1 MNTTSLPKNQLSR
14 KDFLSKTAAGL
25 AGIAAG
31 TGIAQAAG
39 NSTEQTPSVATAG
52 ISGKHDPSGR
62 KVCAIV
68 IGSLRYPVIERL
80 VKEGRMPV
88 IGKMIKEGSWTTEL
102 MNYCVNKSH
111 AAVVSAFTGA
121 TTGTH
126 RAITI
131 LRTKNGDGRPPL
143 TQDLLGKICQS
154 DFIWDAAEAQG
165 KNVIVLNFP
174 DSWPPKIKKGILIGG
189 PSLNVNATLYEG
201 PYERSMGFPVFRY
214 TLAADEIFSTSPDE
228 GWSEMKMV
236 ALGQSGAKPVGIR
249 NGYAA
254 QLPLSCVTP
263 EFEILKKP
271 VLWMIVNS
279 KDQQVYIYEDKNWK
293 QPLGKVSAGKWSDRL
308 DMSVSTSRGSE
319 PVAFRVKLLSLN
331 VATREAKLYVS
342 PLGTIRDGRTIPEEG
357 IPELAQLKTFP
368 IAASVVMNRSA
379 NLLDT
384 ESQRDLLNMSS
395 DWYLDASEVLLKKPF
410 DFFVYHSNDL
420 DWGEHAVNSHYRRGL
435 SREKCIQFVDDL
447 YADVDKQIARLLTM
461 LPDNTDIL
469 LMSPHGLICPWDI
482 KGSKGTDQILAEAG
496 LLIRKS
502 TGEIDYGK
510 SIAFSAPEGEGLVN
524 VNPWTP
530 DTPEKALEREKNI
543 QKAMAAL
550 SSAIHPE
557 TGERIFSVVLP
568 WEAAAPFG
576 LHSEKQA
583 DILAMKP
590 ALYGGIHGPCYPL
603 TANNEN
609 TLKGV
614 VICHGPSIK
623 EGFRETRPVNME
635 DITPTLAYLMGIKP
649 PIDSE
654 GKVLYRILK

>member
-1 MNTTSLPKNQLSR
+1 MKTNPKLQISR

-25 AGIAAG
+25 AGL
-31 TGIAQAAG
+31 AAG
-39 NSTEQTPSVATAG
+39 NGMVKAAGNNSPLEGSSQTASGAADA
-52 ISGKHDPSGR
+52 SGK

-68 IGSLRYPVIERL
+68 IGSIRYPVIERL
-80 VKEGRMPV
+80 IKEGRMPV
-88 IGKMIKEGSWTTEL
+88 FEKLMKEGAWTSEL
-102 MNYCVNKSH
+102 LNLCVNKSH

-131 LRTKNGDGRPPL
+131 LRSQNGKPPL
-143 TQDLLGKICQS
+143 RQDLLGKICQS
-154 DFIWDAAEAQG
+154 DFIWDAAEMQG
-165 KNVIVLNFP
+165 KKVIVLNFP

-214 TLAADEIFSTSPDE
+214 TLAADEVFSTRPE
-228 GWSEMKMV
+228 NGWSEMKLV
-236 ALGQSGAKPVGIR
+236 ALSQSGAKPAGIR

-263 EFEILKKP
+263 EFEIIKKP
-271 VLWMIVNS
+271 VLWLIVNG
-279 KDQQVYIYEDKNWK
+279 KDQQVSIYEDKNWK
-293 QPLGKVSAGKWSDRL
+293 QPLGTVKTGQWSDRIN
-308 DMSVSTSRGSE
+308 MVVSSSRGMES
-319 PVAFRVKLLSLN
+319 VAFKIKLLSLD

-342 PLGTIRDGRTIPEEG
+342 PLGTLHDKRTVPAEG
-357 IPELAQLKTFP
+357 IPEFSALKSFP
-368 IAASVVMNRSA
+368 IATSVVMNRSA
-379 NLLDT
+379 SLLDT
-384 ESQRDLLNMSS
+384 ESQRELLSMSG

-410 DFFVYHSNDL
+410 DLFVYHSNDL
-420 DWGEHAVNSHYRRGL
+420 DWGEHAVSSHYRRGL
-435 SREKCIQFVDDL
+435 SREKCMEFTDDL
-447 YADVDKQIARLLTM
+447 YADLDKEIERLLSM
-461 LPDNTDIL
+461 LPENTEIL
-469 LMSPHGLICPWDI
+469 LISPHGLICPWDI
-482 KGSKGTDQILAEAG
+482 KGSKGTDQVLTEAG

-502 TGEIDYGK
+502 NGEVDYDQ
-510 SIAFSAPEGEGLVN
+510 SLAYAAPEGEGLVN
-524 VNPWTP
+524 VNPWNT
-530 DTPEKALEREKNI
+530 DTPEKALEREKNL

-550 SSAIHPE
+550 SSAIQPE

-568 WEAAAPFG
+568 WESAAPFG

-623 EGFRETRPVNME
+623 KGFRETRPVNME

-649 PIDSE
+649 PADSE
-654 GKVLYRILK
+654 GKVLYRMLK